1 MFKICKKKTISEIRF
16 SVEKYY
22 QGCYKAKGMTLSV
35 IWIKIYK
42 CSGIHQPFI
51 GGKTISSRI
60 LDTKTFLLDLRNK
73 IISGTYI
80 RWKSSKG
87 VHNFCGSPLL
97 LIQALE
103 HHEKCACYKMQEL
116 GEY

>member
-35 IWIKIYK
+35 IWIKVYK

-51 GGKTISSRI
+51 EEEH
-60 LDTKTFLLDLRNK
+60 FLVVSWTLK
-73 IISGTYI
+73 P
-80 RWKSSKG
+80 
-87 VHNFCGSPLL
+87 FF
-97 LIQALE
+97 
-103 HHEKCACYKMQEL
+103 
-116 GEY
+116 

>member
-1 MFKICKKKTISEIRF
+1 MD
-16 SVEKYY
+16 
-22 QGCYKAKGMTLSV
+22 KGIQMLRHTSDFHR
-35 IWIKIYK
+35 
-42 CSGIHQPFI
+42 GR
-51 GGKTISSRI
+51 TRSSRI

-80 RWKSSKG
+80 RWNSSKG